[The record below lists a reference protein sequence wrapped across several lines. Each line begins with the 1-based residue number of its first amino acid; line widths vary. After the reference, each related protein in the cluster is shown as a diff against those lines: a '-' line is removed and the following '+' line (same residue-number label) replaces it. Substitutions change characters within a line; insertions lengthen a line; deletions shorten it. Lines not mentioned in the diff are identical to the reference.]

1 MITTHLIDDGD
12 IRSPLCSL
20 QFASREAAHLY
31 MSQEFGSEMSYI
43 FDDELQQQLAAT
55 DTLSADGKFF

>member
-1 MITTHLIDDGD
+1 MITTHLIADGD

-43 FDDELQQQLAAT
+43 FDDELQQQLAST